1 MRVRRLPGEPVAV
14 IRGAADELLGRGS
27 LAVVSH
33 EVDAHPR
40 FRGAVGVQGNSSSG
54 LPPRRD

>member
-1 MRVRRLPGEPVAV
+1 VSTVAV

-40 FRGAVGVQGNSSSG
+40 LGGAVGVQGNSSSG